1 MSSEIAR
8 LYQNYVTSIF
18 DSWTV
23 IRICREQYSG
33 GQFTNQ
39 KVASLIAQLPDLIR
53 RLKNEDKLADFLED
67 YLDDELNAICE
78 DESIPYVA
86 KLLVDGMDLV
96 KQNNLVELQVKYEN
110 LPKGCD
116 ISQCQA
122 QIEVAVS
129 ESGGDSD
136 DESIDEDDMV
146 ME

>member
-39 KVASLIAQLPDLIR
+39 KVASLIAQLPDVIR
-53 RLKNEDKLADFLED
+53 KLKDEDNLTDFLED

-86 KLLVDGMDLV
+86 KLLVDGMNLV
-96 KQNNLVELQVKYEN
+96 KQNNLVELKLKYEN

-116 ISQCQA
+116 LSHCQA
-122 QIEVAVS
+122 QIQVAMS
-129 ESGGDSD
+129 ESEGDSN
-136 DESIDEDDMV
+136 DESIDEDDIV